1 MRSQAAA
8 TPRLG
13 SPRGAT
19 YVALTDWVGQYY
31 MAHMVRRTPEH
42 RFQDLLD
49 AATRV
54 FIAQGYRRTQV
65 ADVAEAMRVAK
76 GTVYLYVESKEALFD
91 AALRYADA
99 PGPVPA
105 PQRLPVST
113 PPAGRTLRYVRER
126 LGQEP
131 PSPTLVTA
139 LGRRRGAD
147 ARRELEAIVR
157 ELYATLSRHRTGLK
171 LVDRCAAEY
180 PELGAVWFGQGR
192 QALLGTL
199 ARYIEAR
206 ARSRD
211 FRKVADVGVAA
222 RIVLETIVFWAVHRH
237 WDPSPQRVDA
247 GAAEETLVQMIRG
260 ALVEDPTR

>member
-1 MRSQAAA
+1 MRMRSQAAA

-99 PGPVPA
+99 PGPVPECSDVCGDGQGDEDSRGH
-105 PQRLPVST
+105 PG
-113 PPAGRTLRYVRER
+113 AG
-126 LGQEP
+126 P
-131 PSPTLVTA
+131 KPSPAASERTP
-139 LGRRRGAD
+139 RD
-147 ARRELEAIVR
+147 ARSIVW
-157 ELYATLSRHRTGLK
+157 ASLK
-171 LVDRCAAEY
+171 V
-180 PELGAVWFGQGR
+180 
-192 QALLGTL
+192 
-199 ARYIEAR
+199 
-206 ARSRD
+206 
-211 FRKVADVGVAA
+211 
-222 RIVLETIVFWAVHRH
+222 
-237 WDPSPQRVDA
+237 SPKD
-247 GAAEETLVQMIRG
+247 G
-260 ALVEDPTR
+260 